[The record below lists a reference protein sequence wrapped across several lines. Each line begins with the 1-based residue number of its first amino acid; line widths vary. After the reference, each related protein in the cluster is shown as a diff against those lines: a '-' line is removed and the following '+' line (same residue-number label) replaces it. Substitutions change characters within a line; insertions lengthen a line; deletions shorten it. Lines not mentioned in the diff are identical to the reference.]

1 MPGDPQYMI
10 MPGGGT
16 QQGTARVDEP
26 STGSHFGFIFWLVLL
41 GVVVPGLILGG
52 LQVGGFSFVFR
63 HR

>member
-1 MPGDPQYMI
+1 MPG
-10 MPGGGT
+10 MPPYFVPGAPVQSST
-16 QQGTARVDEP
+16 RIDEP

-41 GVVVPGLILGG
+41 GVVLPALILGG